1 MTKIKKFKK
10 NLINNFLLVNEK
22 NVEKSP
28 SNYSISIEM
37 LFLNT
42 FGFCDFQKKTC
53 DQKQI
58 TRGIIIRNMLN
69 EIDD

>member
-1 MTKIKKFKK
+1 M
-10 NLINNFLLVNEK
+10 NEK
-22 NVEKSP
+22 NVAKLP
-28 SNYSISIEM
+28 SNYSISIGM
-37 LFLNT
+37 FFLNI

-58 TRGIIIRNMLN
+58 TRGMIIKNMLN